1 MTGREQ
7 NERLRAAFAEQM
19 PDMLPR
25 IKNTCERTPQIIPGA
40 VSRPRRTARIRALS
54 VAACFLL
61 FFVGMAAGW
70 LWPHEVGTAVSPAET
85 VIYMD
90 VNPSISLELNA
101 EGRVTACRAANADG
115 EALLEGLDLVGVE
128 RNTALTA
135 ILGAMY
141 VNGYLSAEANS
152 VLISV
157 DGADGT
163 KTEAMLGEIT
173 EEINAVFAHSE
184 MTCAIIAQQMDVG
197 EELRARAEEYG
208 VSVGKMHLVE
218 KMIGGIDFLDEQD
231 LEGLSA
237 LSIGELNLMYS
248 SQADTEM
255 FDGDIA
261 TGFVSG
267 FMELEDAIATLIDAI
282 GLKDLLLEEYEA
294 TTGYAVVDGISR
306 LVYEVNIKFKYS
318 ENSYRFVVDCE
329 TGKVLE
335 TDFELGFHW

>member
-1 MTGREQ
+1 MTEREQ
-7 NERLRAAFAEQM
+7 NERVRAAFAEQM
-19 PDMLPR
+19 PDLLPR
-25 IKNTCERTPQIIPGA
+25 IRNTCERTPQIIPGA
-40 VSRPRRTARIRALS
+40 VPRPRRMAFFRTLA
-54 VAACFLL
+54 VAACTLL
-61 FFVGMAAGW
+61 FFVGMTVGW
-70 LWPHEVGTAVSPAET
+70 LWPNEVETAVSPAET

-90 VNPSISLELNA
+90 VNPSILLELND
-101 EGRVTACRAANADG
+101 EGRVIACRAANADA
-115 EALLEGLDLVGVE
+115 EDLLSGLDLVGVE

-157 DGADGT
+157 DGANDT
-163 KTEAMLGEIT
+163 QTEAMLGEIT

-184 MTCAIIAQQMDVG
+184 MTCAIIAQRMEVS
-197 EELRARAEEYG
+197 EELQARAEEYG
-208 VSVGKMHLVE
+208 VSVGKMYLVE

-248 SQADTEM
+248 SQADTDL
-255 FDGDIA
+255 FDGDVA
-261 TGFVSG
+261 TGLVSG
-267 FMELEDAIATLIDAI
+267 FMKLEDAVASLIDAV

-294 TTGYAVVDGISR
+294 TTGYAVVDGVSH
-306 LVYEVNIKFKYS
+306 LVYEVSMKFKYS

-329 TGKVLE
+329 TGRVLE
-335 TDFELGFHW
+335 TDFKLGIHW

>member
-19 PDMLPR
+19 PDLLPR

-90 VNPSISLELNA
+90 VNPSISLEL
-101 EGRVTACRAANADG
+101 NADG

-184 MTCAIIAQQMDVG
+184 MTCAIIAQQMEVS

-248 SQADTEM
+248 SQTDTEL

-267 FMELEDAIATLIDAI
+267 FMKLEDAIATLIDAI

-294 TTGYAVVDGISR
+294 TTGYAVVDGVSR

-329 TGKVLE
+329 TGRILE
-335 TDFELGFHW
+335 TDFELGIHW

>member
-1 MTGREQ
+1 M
-7 NERLRAAFAEQM
+7 
-19 PDMLPR
+19 
-25 IKNTCERTPQIIPGA
+25 I
-40 VSRPRRTARIRALS
+40 
-54 VAACFLL
+54 
-61 FFVGMAAGW
+61 
-70 LWPHEVGTAVSPAET
+70 
-85 VIYMD
+85 
-90 VNPSISLELNA
+90 
-101 EGRVTACRAANADG
+101 ACRAANADG

-141 VNGYLSAEANS
+141 VNGYLSADANS

-157 DGADGT
+157 DGADDAR
-163 KTEAMLGEIT
+163 TEAMLGEIT

-184 MTCAIIAQQMDVG
+184 MTCAIIAQQMEVS

-248 SQADTEM
+248 SQADTEL

-267 FMELEDAIATLIDAI
+267 FMKLEDAIATLIDAI

-294 TTGYAVVDGISR
+294 TTGYAVVDGVSR

-329 TGKVLE
+329 TGRILE